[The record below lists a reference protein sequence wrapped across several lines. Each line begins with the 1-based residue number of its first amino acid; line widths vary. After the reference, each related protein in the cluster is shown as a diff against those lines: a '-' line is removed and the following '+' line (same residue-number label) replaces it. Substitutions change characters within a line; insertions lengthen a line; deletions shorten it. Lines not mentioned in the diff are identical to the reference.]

1 LAASDFLVVGAP
13 PVAGD
18 DFRGTGEDTALTI
31 TRASLLANDADASGD
46 TLTISGIAT
55 QPTHGTLTGGGGS
68 DYVYTPDANFFGT
81 DSFTYTVSDGKG
93 GTDTG
98 TVSVT
103 VRSVNDVPTGSATGS
118 TLLTTAEDTA
128 LDINQSEFL
137 TGFSDVDTN
146 DVLVVSSISADHGTV
161 VDNGNG
167 TFTFTPDANYNGPN
181 VFTYTVSDGNGGT
194 VAGTR
199 SLTVSA
205 VNDAPGLMS

>member
-1 LAASDFLVVGAP
+1 
-13 PVAGD
+13 
-18 DFRGTGEDTALTI
+18 
-31 TRASLLANDADASGD
+31 
-46 TLTISGIAT
+46 
-55 QPTHGTLTGGGGS
+55 
-68 DYVYTPDANFFGT
+68 
-81 DSFTYTVSDGKG
+81 VSDGKG

-103 VRSVNDVPTGSATGS
+103 VRSVNDVPTGSATSS
-118 TLLTTAEDTA
+118 TVLTTAEDTA

-161 VDNGNG
+161 VDNTNG

-205 VNDAPGLMS
+205 ALRRILSSSPTAPR